1 LLCAALALCA
11 VGAHAQQQATAALR
25 GTVSDQL
32 GGLIVGATIT
42 ATDAAGVERTATTD
56 ETGAYALAGLPPGSY
71 TVRASAP
78 GFTAF
83 EQPAV
88 EVTAG
93 RTAPLNVTLSI
104 AIEQEVVT
112 VTEEAGISTEPE
124 SNVGAVVLRGADLDT
139 LPDDPDDLAEA
150 LQALAGPSAGQDGG
164 EIFIDGFSGG
174 RLPPKESIREIR
186 INQNPFSAEYDRL
199 GYGRTEIFTKPGT
212 DRLRGQAA
220 FNFNDEI
227 LNSRNPFAPNRAPFQ
242 SRRFSGN
249 LSGPIVAR
257 KASFFVDFERR
268 DIDEN
273 EVVNAVILDPALTA
287 VPFVQTVLAPN
298 ERTEFSPRL
307 DYQLNQTNTLVAR
320 YSYERGRTENNGI
333 GDLSLASR
341 AFDTED
347 TQHTLRLTET
357 AVINQKVI
365 NETRFQFIRERS
377 TQTGSSDDPTLR
389 VLEAFTGGGAQA
401 NGSGQTSSRF
411 ELSNYTSWTT
421 GRHSL
426 KAGGRL
432 RGIRIS
438 NLSPQNFA
446 GTVTVG
452 GGTAPQL
459 NANNQIV
466 TDPTTGQPVLV
477 AITSIERLRRT
488 LFFQGR
494 TNPATGQAF
503 TPAEIRAL
511 GGGATQYSIAGGNP
525 LARVTQYDFGPFIQD
540 DWRVRPNLTI
550 SAGLRYETQTN
561 ISSNLNF
568 APRLSFAWSPGV
580 GGGGGGGARSRMVV
594 RGGFGIFYSRFAEN
608 LTLQA
613 LRFNGTNQQQFVITT
628 ATPAGTTLLNQ
639 IQFTTSGVSNAP
651 TIAQLAAFQIPQT
664 IRQVAPDLAAPYTM
678 QGALSVERQLP
689 YRISVSVSYITA
701 RTVHAL
707 RVRNINAPVGGVRP
721 LPGGNIFQYE
731 SSGRF
736 NQNQLIVSANNRFS
750 RLFTIFANYT
760 YNRANSDTDG
770 ANTFPVNQYDLSG
783 EYGRAA
789 QDIRHRVF
797 LGGSL
802 NVLPWGIS
810 LNPLITAFSGRPF
823 NITTGRD
830 INGDTLFTERPAF
843 ATDLTRPGVVVTRF
857 GAFDPNPTT
866 GQTIIP
872 RNFGNGPSFFN
883 VNLRVSK
890 TFGFGEARGTG
901 GGGGRGGG
909 GGGRGGRGGRG
920 GGGGPFGG
928 TQGGGTFGDA
938 QRTESRYSL
947 NVSVNI
953 QNLLNHTNLGTPI
966 GNLSSPLFGRS
977 ITTARG
983 VGGGGGS
990 AAGNRRVELSLR
1002 FSF

>member
-1 LLCAALALCA
+1 LCA
-11 VGAHAQQQATAALR
+11 VATAAQQQATATLR

-32 GGLIVGATIT
+32 GGLIIGATVT

-56 ETGAYALAGLPPGSY
+56 EAGAYALAGLPPGRY
-71 TVRASAP
+71 AVRASAP

-83 EQPAV
+83 EQPDV

-112 VTEEAGISTEPE
+112 VTEEAGVSTEPE
-124 SNVGAVVLRGADLDT
+124 SNVGAVVLRGADLDA
-139 LPDDPDDLAEA
+139 LPDDADDLAEA

-199 GYGRTEIFTKPGT
+199 GYGRVEIFTKPGT

-220 FNFNDEI
+220 FNFNDES
-227 LNSRNPFAPNRAPFQ
+227 LNSRNPFAPTRAPFQ
-242 SRRFSGN
+242 SRRFSAN
-249 LSGPIVAR
+249 LSGPLVAR

-268 DIDEN
+268 DVDEN
-273 EVVNAVILDPALTA
+273 EVVNAIILDPSLTV
-287 VPFVQTVLAPN
+287 VPFAQTILAPN

-307 DYQLNQTNTLVAR
+307 DYQLNQTNTLVVR
-320 YSYERGRTENNGI
+320 YSYERGRSENNGV
-333 GDLSLASR
+333 GDLNLAAR
-341 AFDTED
+341 AFNNED

-365 NETRFQFIRERS
+365 NETRFQFIRDRS
-377 TQTGSSDDPTLR
+377 TQNGSSSAPTLR

-401 NGSGQTSSRF
+401 QGAGQTDKRF

-426 KAGGRL
+426 KAGARF
-432 RGIRIS
+432 RGVRIS

-446 GTVTVG
+446 GTVTVA

-459 NANNQIV
+459 NASNQIV
-466 TDPTTGQPVLV
+466 VDPTTGQPVLV
-477 AITSIERLRRT
+477 SITSIERLRRT

-494 TNPATGQAF
+494 INPATGVAF
-503 TPAEIRAL
+503 TPEEIRAL
-511 GGGATQYSIAGGNP
+511 GGGATQFSIAGGDP

-540 DWRVRPNLTI
+540 DWRVRPNLTV

-561 ISSNLNF
+561 IGSHLNF
-568 APRLSFAWSPGV
+568 APRLSFAWSPGAAAA
-580 GGGGGGGARSRMVV
+580 GGARSRMVV
-594 RGGFGIFYSRFAEN
+594 RGGFGLFYSRFAEN

-613 LRFNGTNQQQFVITT
+613 LRFNGTTQQQFVITT
-628 ATPAGTTLLNQ
+628 GTAAGTALLNQ
-639 IQFTTSGVSNAP
+639 IQLSTTGATNLP
-651 TIAQLAAFQIPQT
+651 TLAQLTAFQIPQT
-664 IRQVAPDLAAPYTM
+664 VRRVAPDLSAPYTM

-689 YRISVSVSYITA
+689 YRFSVSINFVTA
-701 RTVHAL
+701 RTVHVL
-707 RVRNINAPVGGVRP
+707 RARNINAPVNGVRP
-721 LPGGNIFQYE
+721 RPGGNIFQYE

-736 NQNQLIVSANNRFS
+736 NQNQLIVSVNNRAS

-760 YNRANSDTDG
+760 YNRAMSDTDG
-770 ANTFPVNQYDLSG
+770 PFTFPVNQYDVSG
-783 EYGRAA
+783 EYGRSA
-789 QDIRHRVF
+789 QDVRHRVF
-797 LGGSL
+797 LGGAI
-802 NVLPWGIS
+802 NALPWGVS
-810 LNPLITAFSGRPF
+810 LNPLVTAFSGRPF

-830 INGDTLFTERPAF
+830 TNGDTLFTERPAF

-857 GAFDPNPTT
+857 GTFDPNPTA

-890 TFGFGEARGTG
+890 TFGFGEARAGTG
-901 GGGGRGGG
+901 GRRGGG
-909 GGGRGGRGGRG
+909 GGGRGGRGG

-928 TQGGGTFGDA
+928 GGGGGGGAFGDA

-947 NVSVNI
+947 NVSVNF
-953 QNLLNHTNLGTPI
+953 QNLLNHTNLGQPI
-966 GNLSSPLFGRS
+966 GNLSSPFFGRS